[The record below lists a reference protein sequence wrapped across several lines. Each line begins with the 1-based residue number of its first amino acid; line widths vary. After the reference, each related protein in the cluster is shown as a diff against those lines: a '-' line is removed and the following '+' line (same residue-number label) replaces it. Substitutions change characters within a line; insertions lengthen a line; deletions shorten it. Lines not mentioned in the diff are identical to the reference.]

1 MEFAKLRR
9 KFKIWRVLENSR
21 TGGFKK
27 GLRIGRFRELM
38 ESWKVW
44 KKVGEKK
51 GFEKGWFEEGF
62 KEGWKIERFR

>member
-1 MEFAKLRR
+1 
-9 KFKIWRVLENSR
+9 
-21 TGGFKK
+21 
-27 GLRIGRFRELM
+27 M

-62 KEGWKIERFR
+62 KEGWKIERFRGMLNTRKVWRKVGK